1 MMKDAIITSALVEI
15 SFTTLLGWPLNK
27 FRSGAARVGPFH
39 SMKRLLQAHLDYI
52 FMAALQFGI
61 AAVHTAIP
69 KAAAVLL
76 IAGSWANPTLFL
88 LGAILSPEEQRKPH
102 SIVLAYVSFLS
113 LTIAYPWLLIAW
125 LTR

>member
-1 MMKDAIITSALVEI
+1 MKDALITSGLIEI
-15 SFTTLLGWPLNK
+15 SFAVLLGWPLNS
-27 FRSGAARVGPFH
+27 FRKGKERVGPFH

-52 FMAALQFGI
+52 FMSMLQFGI

-69 KAAAVLL
+69 KFAAILL
-76 IAGSWANPTLFL
+76 ITGSWLNPTLFL
-88 LGAILSPEEQRKPH
+88 FAGILPPEEQRKPH
-102 SIVLAYVSFLS
+102 SIALTYVGFMS